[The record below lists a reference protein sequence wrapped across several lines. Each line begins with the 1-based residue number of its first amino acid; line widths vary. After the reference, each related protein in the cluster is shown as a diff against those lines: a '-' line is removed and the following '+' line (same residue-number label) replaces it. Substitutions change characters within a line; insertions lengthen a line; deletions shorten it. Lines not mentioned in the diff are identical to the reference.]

1 MKPSSLP
8 PADEIQKEALRNEAL
23 PNAST
28 TPSFH
33 AAASMTTYVST
44 MQSELQRL
52 GPPPPAS
59 HRRALRKRREVL
71 FRQVLKDSIIS
82 AKATES
88 IILRTTLAE
97 EVKAG
102 VQGLLSIEE
111 KDSRQTLMTV
121 RARGR
126 KYWSTIHQDVHQSNL
141 EVRTIADHIKTI
153 ANGQPL
159 QQLYSSRDIER
170 TLFFWATHQHVMS
183 YGQIAYELCLP
194 LGVLSSWI
202 MRYVERI

>member
-23 PNAST
+23 LNAST
-28 TPSFH
+28 TLSFH

-44 MQSELQRL
+44 MQSELQQL
-52 GPPPPAS
+52 GPPPLAS

-102 VQGLLSIEE
+102 V
-111 KDSRQTLMTV
+111 
-121 RARGR
+121 
-126 KYWSTIHQDVHQSNL
+126 
-141 EVRTIADHIKTI
+141 
-153 ANGQPL
+153 
-159 QQLYSSRDIER
+159 
-170 TLFFWATHQHVMS
+170 
-183 YGQIAYELCLP
+183 
-194 LGVLSSWI
+194 
-202 MRYVERI
+202 